1 MKVNK
6 NYVLSH
12 FNDVNVL
19 VDVTGKFNGVV
30 RLSATSA
37 DVWQA
42 FADGKS
48 IEEAAKL
55 LSEKY
60 DVSYEKAL
68 ADTTA
73 FCDKLLENGLIEK

>member
-19 VDVTGKFNGVV
+19 VDITGKFNGVI

-42 FADGKS
+42 ISEGKTV
-48 IEEAAKL
+48 EEAAKL

-68 ADTTA
+68 KDSQE

>member
-19 VDVTGKFNGVV
+19 VDITGKFNGVI

-42 FADGKS
+42 FSDGKS
-48 IEEAAKL
+48 IEEAAGIL
-55 LSEKY
+55 CDKY
-60 DVSYEKAL
+60 DVSYDRAL
-68 ADTTA
+68 KDTQE
-73 FCDKLLENGLIEK
+73 FYGKLVENGLIEK

>member
-19 VDVTGKFNGVV
+19 VDITGKFNGVI
-30 RLSATSA
+30 RLSSTSA

-42 FADGKS
+42 FPT
-48 IEEAAKL
+48 
-55 LSEKY
+55 
-60 DVSYEKAL
+60 VKASKKPPGYF
-68 ADTTA
+68 AINTTYLMT
-73 FCDKLLENGLIEK
+73 KP